1 MIDFKKLADIIKS
14 NQSFLITTHV
24 NPDADAIGSEIAFHK
39 LLRLLGKKSKIINH
53 SSTPYNLKFLD
64 ADNVIEKYDESLHK
78 SFFDSSDVLVALDFN
93 KVDRLVSM

>member
-1 MIDFKKLADIIKS
+1 MIDFKKLKDIIIT

-39 LLRLLGKKSKIINH
+39 LLNILGKKSKIINH

-64 ADNVIEKYDESLHK
+64 TENVIEKFDEALHK
-78 SFFDSSDVLVALDFN
+78 TLFDSS
-93 KVDRLVSM
+93 